1 MKQNMKPKKSTI
13 NTRLKHEIVAFNP
26 DEVLI
31 LQPLLALFT
40 PPLQWTLIKYTPT
53 DYFANYSQGT
63 GARTVPSFERLVTL
77 IKQQSPLIKVPE
89 YHS

>member
-1 MKQNMKPKKSTI
+1 MKPEKPTPTS
-13 NTRLKHEIVAFNP
+13 RLKHEVVAFNP

-40 PPLQWTLIKYTPT
+40 PPSQWTLIKYTPT

-63 GARTVPSFERLVTL
+63 GARTVPSFERLVSL
-77 IKQQSPLIKVPE
+77 IEQQSPEVKVPK
-89 YHS
+89 YHCTT